1 MTNATAFNAIC
12 TMTRLYL
19 GKQAVTDQV
28 SRTIKI
34 SKRRHYAVITVV
46 VEGVKLV
53 LTAEPDG
60 LVDFFD
66 DMVVSDRDHEFHG
79 HTFLTDEMWEA
90 CDGLEDAEQEN
101 ACDFLEAVK
110 QAVWAIYMAG
120 ARISA

>member
-1 MTNATAFNAIC
+1 ME
-12 TMTRLYL
+12 
-19 GKQAVTDQV
+19 
-28 SRTIKI
+28 
-34 SKRRHYAVITVV
+34 ITVV

-66 DMVVSDRDHEFHG
+66 DMVVSDHDHEFHG

-110 QAVWAIYMAG
+110 QAVRAIYMAG